1 MLYNIISYLLHPIL
15 FSTIASFLYFMI
27 VPNHIPKDG
36 QRIILTIVFATTYII
51 PVLLSYFLKQFKLIE
66 NYRLKTIQERKFPV
80 IFMILLFFLLAKLLL
95 DTKIVDLLAFS
106 FIGCAISLIIVYIL
120 FAFKI
125 KSSLHTLSVAG
136 IIGFLCVLSYSYKIN
151 LLPFIIAFF
160 FVFGIVALARLKLQA
175 HKEHE
180 IYVGFLIGFI
190 SQLAIY
196 FVYLKYASYSI

>member
-27 VPNHIPKDG
+27 VPSVPKEG
-36 QRIILTIVFATTYII
+36 QRIILTIVFGTTYII

-80 IFMILLFFLLAKLLL
+80 VFMILLFFLLSKLLL

-106 FIGCAISLIIVYIL
+106 FVGCAFSLIIVYIL
-120 FAFKI
+120 FPFKI
-125 KSSLHTLSVAG
+125 KTSLHTLSIAG
-136 IIGFLCVLSYSYKIN
+136 VIGFLCVLSYHYKIN
-151 LLPFIIAFF
+151 LLLFIIGFF
-160 FVFGIVALARLKLQA
+160 FIFGIVALARLKLQA

-180 IYVGFLIGFI
+180 IYLGFLVGFI

-196 FVYLKYASYSI
+196 FVYLKYTYYSM